1 MDPILGTTNHLGLQ
15 PGLALDQIGEPTNY
29 SRRAEDYFILKQK
42 ISSIFMTYRI
52 ELPFSRG
59 KPTQPYRN

>member
-1 MDPILGTTNHLGLQ
+1 LILFTGTTNHLGLQ

-42 ISSIFMTYRI
+42 Y
-52 ELPFSRG
+52 LPSL
-59 KPTQPYRN
+59 